1 MTNNLS
7 LNVFPTGATAD
18 WWSVGVILF
27 ELVVGIPPFN
37 AEHPQV
43 NMLLILLTTAVGNNI
58 YFGLVYLFIFKIK
71 IASMMKIIV
80 ITVIYTRKTSCFQLQ
95 VWEFA
100 KCR

>member
-1 MTNNLS
+1 MTNSLS
-7 LNVFPTGATAD
+7 LNLFPTGATAD

-58 YFGLVYLFIFKIK
+58 YCTLVCYLFIFKIK
-71 IASMMKIIV
+71 IVSTMKIIA
-80 ITVIYTRKTSCFQLQ
+80 ISNILKDD
-95 VWEFA
+95 
-100 KCR
+100 